1 MELPPLLAALRHNIV
16 GAILIATQVAVTLAV
31 LCNGL
36 FIIQNRLSHSQRPSG
51 LDESNLFAV
60 DNQWVG
66 SPTDLAARVQ
76 TDLAVLRTVPGVV
89 DAYSTNAYPLTD
101 AGWAHL
107 LSLNPD
113 ELQKSSKVALYFGD
127 DRAVSTLGLKLI
139 AGRNFTPVE
148 ITDREGT
155 APAHPASLIITRTL
169 AERLFPGGNA
179 VGQSVYVE
187 GARQPSTIVG
197 IVQSLQIPWTGTTY
211 ARINQN
217 SVLEPFRYV
226 AQETYYLVRTR
237 PGQLAAAM
245 QATPRKLLEVTRAR
259 VLKQVQAIADAR
271 AQVYRDDRGLA
282 VILATVCAALLSITA
297 FGIVGLTSYW
307 ISLRRRQIGIRR
319 ALGATRTA
327 ILRYFH
333 TENLLISLVG
343 VAAGI
348 VLATAVNLWMM
359 TRFAT
364 DRLQW
369 SYLVVGAALM
379 LLIGQLGTL
388 WPALRAAYIPPTLA
402 ARSI

>member
-1 MELPPLLAALRHNIV
+1 MELPPLLAALRHNTV

-51 LDESNLFAV
+51 LEERNLFAV

-76 TDLAVLRTVPGVV
+76 TDLAVLRALPGVV

-187 GARQPSTIVG
+187 GARQ
-197 IVQSLQIPWTGTTY
+197 QSLQIPWTGTTY
-211 ARINQN
+211 ARMNQN

-226 AQETYYLVRTR
+226 AEETYYLVRTR

-259 VLKQVQAIADAR
+259 VLKQVQAITDAR

-333 TENLLISLVG
+333 AENLLISLAG

-348 VLATAVNLWMM
+348 ALAIAVNLWMV

-379 LLIGQLGTL
+379 LLIGQVGTL